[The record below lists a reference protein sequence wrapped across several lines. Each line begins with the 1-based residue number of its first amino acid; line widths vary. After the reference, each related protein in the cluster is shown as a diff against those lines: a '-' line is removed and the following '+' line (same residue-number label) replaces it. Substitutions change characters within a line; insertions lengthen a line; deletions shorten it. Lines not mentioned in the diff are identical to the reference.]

1 MERLLTAAKSP
12 HLMTPRSSRWADCV
26 CLTSGL
32 FVGKPYGRIATE
44 QANPEGGPGG

>member
-1 MERLLTAAKSP
+1 MNRLLTAAKSA
-12 HLMTPRSSRWADCV
+12 HLMTPRSSRWADTSV

-32 FVGKPYGRIATE
+32 FGKPYGRIAR